1 MNNYLF
7 IDTWGWLTL
16 NDKRETKHN
25 ETVNYYRQ
33 YLLQKWHFVT
43 SDYVLDETFTLFFKR
58 LNNHQAKKSM
68 ETLLKSFEQDTFIL
82 ININQQRFYETVKL
96 RNKYLDKPNI
106 SFTDLSSIVVMK
118 ELKITHILTNDS
130 HFDQV
135 GMELVRLP

>member
-16 NDKRETKHN
+16 NDKSETYHQ

-33 YLLQKWHFVT
+33 CLQQKWLFFT

-58 LNNHQAKKSM
+58 LNNYQAQKSSQA
-68 ETLLKSFEQDTFIL
+68 LLNSFEQENFKL
-82 ININQQRFYETVKL
+82 ININQEYFYETVKL
-96 RNKYLDKPNI
+96 RNKYVDKPRI
-106 SFTDLSSIVVMK
+106 SFTDLSSMVIMK
-118 ELKITHILTNDS
+118 EFNITQILTNDS

-135 GMELVRLP
+135 GMGFIKMP